1 MSPQNKNDMD
11 GKDSLCKILTA
22 LTEMPKPLKRE
33 LLIDYMLG
41 RETPALLKKGL
52 DNLETFGSGDSKD
65 EEHWMEVIDTAVEIG
80 YMKVKSE
87 GIGIMAKGKKYLK
100 KPVEFELKGE
110 DEDGDFEQDGSS
122 AMLNQMVE
130 DVMTD
135 ATGIKTVSTQ
145 RKRAIIQAID
155 RKVALDDFAS
165 NQGLDFEEV
174 LSDIESLIASGTHLD
189 LTYFAEEVLG
199 GECIDE
205 LIEYYDSA
213 ENDSIE
219 KAFDEYGDVY
229 SEDELRLGRVVWRS
243 KKKVGVKRR

>member
-1 MSPQNKNDMD
+1 MDM
-11 GKDSLCKILTA
+11 G
-22 LTEMPKPLKRE
+22 KPLKRE
-33 LLIDYMLG
+33 LLIDFMLG
-41 RETPALLKKGL
+41 RETPALTKKGL
-52 DNLETFGSGDSKD
+52 DNLESFGSGDSKD
-65 EEHWMEVIDTAVEIG
+65 EEHWMEVIDNAIEAG

-87 GIGIMAKGKKYLK
+87 GVGIMAKGKKYLK

-110 DEDGDFEQDGSS
+110 DEDGDFEKEESS

-135 ATGIKTVSTQ
+135 ATGLKTVSSQ

-174 LSDIESLIASGTHLD
+174 LSDIESLISSGTHLD

-199 GECIDE
+199 EECIDE
-205 LIEYYDSA
+205 LIEYYDSTD
-213 ENDSIE
+213 NDSIE
-219 KAFDEYGDVY
+219 KALDEYGDVY
-229 SEDELRLGRVVWRS
+229 NEDELRLGRVVWRS
-243 KKKVGVKRR
+243 RKKVGVKRR